1 MMVWKQNRVK
11 KKQAMMN
18 EGWRRKYMIMMAPVT
33 QCWCKKEPVVT
44 APVTEQ
50 SPAR

>member
-1 MMVWKQNRVK
+1 MMVWKNRVK
-11 KKQAMMN
+11 KQAAVI
-18 EGWRRKYMIMMAPVT
+18 EEWRRKDMIKMAPVT